1 MAGRTALPEHGGALA
16 GRWYVRSVLFGGAAA
31 SVLALS
37 GARAEAQERT
47 PSNLPAGIEGA
58 APPESLPGIV
68 RVQGGWTADTVGA
81 RAQKTSF
88 DVAAKQA
95 SLRAAEARVA
105 TAVVAFFPR
114 LSGLASY
121 TRYQDLAQPSLGTL
135 VEPTTPGPAGPIS
148 PTTALSA
155 VPLAFTIP
163 LNYWVFEAT
172 LTVPLSDYVLRLT
185 QQRAAASRN
194 AEAAR
199 ADALASAAKA
209 RSDAKIAFYQYVKAV
224 AQRDVLVQ
232 SKTVAGA
239 HLVDAE
245 NLYQVGR
252 GSNADVLA
260 TEANVAAA
268 QLAID
273 QATEMVGVS
282 EEQLRL
288 ATHAPPDEPVS
299 IGEDVTSALP
309 RSASDLATLKQEA
322 AANRPEIRS
331 LALGALAQDQLAQS
345 ARAAQWPSISAIG
358 DYSYANPS
366 PRIFLPEAE
375 FHGFWDAGVRVTWAI
390 NDVFS
395 GDAAGA
401 EQQAGAVNLRAQ
413 SAQLRD
419 AILAEVTQAVLARR
433 TADSS
438 IESSAAQLRSAEA
451 AYRDRRDLF
460 RLGKGTSVEL
470 ADAEADLFRARLAA
484 ISARIDQRIAS
495 VRIDHAT
502 GRDVGARAS

>member
-1 MAGRTALPEHGGALA
+1 MAGRTPTTEHGGARA
-16 GRWYVRSVLFGGAAA
+16 PRSHARCILFALVAA
-31 SVLALS
+31 SFVAHL
-37 GARAEAQERT
+37 GARADAQEPT
-47 PSNLPAGIEGA
+47 PSKLPVGGESAM
-58 APPESLPGIV
+58 PPESLPGIL
-68 RVQGGWTADTVGA
+68 RVEGGWTADTVGA

-95 SLRAAEARVA
+95 SLRAAQARVA

-135 VEPTTPGPAGPIS
+135 VEPTTPGLMGSIP

-155 VPLAFTIP
+155 VPLSFTIP
-163 LNYWVFEAT
+163 LNYWVFQAT

-185 QQRAAASRN
+185 QQHAAASRS

-199 ADALASAAKA
+199 ADALASKAKA
-209 RSDAKIAFYQYVKAV
+209 CSDAKIAFYQYVKAV

-232 SKTVAGA
+232 AKSVAAA

-245 NLYQVGR
+245 NLFQVGR
-252 GSNADVLA
+252 ASHADVLA

-273 QATEMVGVS
+273 QATEMVGIS

-288 ATHAPPDEPVS
+288 ATHAPPSEPVS

-309 RSASDLATLKQEA
+309 LSTSDLRALKQEA

-331 LALGALAQDQLAQS
+331 LSLGALAQDQLASS
-345 ARAAQWPSISAIG
+345 ARAAQWPSVSAVG

-366 PRIFLPEAE
+366 PRIFLPEAD

-438 IESSAAQLRSAEA
+438 IESSTAQLRSAEA

-502 GRDVGARAS
+502 GRDVGGGAS

>member
-1 MAGRTALPEHGGALA
+1 MARRTAIPVHAGALG
-16 GRWYVRSVLFGGAAA
+16 GRSYARSLLFAVAAV
-31 SVLALS
+31 SVFTVF
-37 GARAEAQERT
+37 GARAEAQEPT
-47 PSNLPAGIEGA
+47 PSNLPAGGESA
-58 APPESLPGIV
+58 MPPENLPGIV

-121 TRYQDLAQPSLGTL
+121 TRYQDLSQPSLGTL

-155 VPLAFTIP
+155 VPLSFTIP
-163 LNYWVFEAT
+163 LNYWVFQAT

-185 QQRAAASRN
+185 QLRAAASRN

-209 RSDAKIAFYQYVKAV
+209 CSDAKIAFYQYVKAV

-232 SKTVAGA
+232 SKIVAGA

-245 NLYQVGR
+245 NLFQVGR
-252 GSNADVLA
+252 ASNADVLA

-309 RSASDLATLKQEA
+309 RSTSDLAALKREA

-331 LALGALAQDQLAQS
+331 RTPRRPLVLPMGDH
-345 ARAAQWPSISAIG
+345 RAAA
-358 DYSYANPS
+358 
-366 PRIFLPEAE
+366 
-375 FHGFWDAGVRVTWAI
+375 
-390 NDVFS
+390 
-395 GDAAGA
+395 
-401 EQQAGAVNLRAQ
+401 
-413 SAQLRD
+413 
-419 AILAEVTQAVLARR
+419 
-433 TADSS
+433 
-438 IESSAAQLRSAEA
+438 
-451 AYRDRRDLF
+451 
-460 RLGKGTSVEL
+460 
-470 ADAEADLFRARLAA
+470 
-484 ISARIDQRIAS
+484 
-495 VRIDHAT
+495 
-502 GRDVGARAS
+502 

>member
-1 MAGRTALPEHGGALA
+1 MPR
-16 GRWYVRSVLFGGAAA
+16 
-31 SVLALS
+31 
-37 GARAEAQERT
+37 
-47 PSNLPAGIEGA
+47 
-58 APPESLPGIV
+58 ESLADIA
-68 RVQGGWTADTVGA
+68 RVAGGWTADSVGG

-88 DVAAKQA
+88 DVAAREA

-105 TAVVAFFPR
+105 AAIVAFFPR
-114 LSGLASY
+114 LSGLGSY

-135 VEPTTPGPAGPIS
+135 VEPTNPAMTGPI
-148 PTTALSA
+148 PPATPLSA
-155 VPLAFTIP
+155 VPLSFTIP
-163 LNYWVFEAT
+163 LNYWVFQAT

-185 QQRAAASRN
+185 QQHGAAKRN

-199 ADALASAAKA
+199 ADELASEAKA
-209 RSDAKIAFYQYVKAV
+209 CSDAKIAFYQYVKAV

-232 SKTVAGA
+232 SKVVADG
-239 HLVDAE
+239 HLVDAT
-245 NLYQVGR
+245 NLFQVGR
-252 GSNADVLA
+252 GSKADALA
-260 TEANVAAA
+260 ADANVAAA

-288 ATHAPPDEPVS
+288 ATHAGASEAVS

-309 RSASDLATLKQEA
+309 PGTSDLTALKQEA

-331 LALGALAQDQLAQS
+331 LSLGALAQEKLASS
-345 ARAAQWPSISAIG
+345 ARASQWPSISAVA

-366 PRIFLPEAE
+366 PRIFLPEDE
-375 FHGFWDAGVRVTWAI
+375 FHGFWDAGVRVTWAP

-395 GDAAGA
+395 GAAAGA
-401 EQQAGAVNLRAQ
+401 EQRALAANLRAQ
-413 SAQLRD
+413 AAQVRD

-438 IESSAAQLRSAEA
+438 IESSTAQLRSAEA
-451 AYRDRRDLF
+451 AYTARRDLF

-484 ISARIDQRIAS
+484 ISARIDQRIAG
-495 VRIDHAT
+495 VRVDHAA
-502 GRDVGARAS
+502 GRDVARNAS

>member
-1 MAGRTALPEHGGALA
+1 MSGRTGLPEHGGALA
-16 GRWYVRSVLFGGAAA
+16 GRSRARRVLFGGAAA
-31 SVLALS
+31 SVLALF
-37 GARAEAQERT
+37 GARAEAQEPT
-47 PSNLPAGIEGA
+47 SSNLPAGGESA
-58 APPESLPGIV
+58 MPPESLPGIA

-135 VEPTTPGPAGPIS
+135 VEPTTPGPPGPIS
-148 PTTALSA
+148 PTAALSA
-155 VPLAFTIP
+155 VPLSFTIP
-163 LNYWVFEAT
+163 LNYWVFQAT
-172 LTVPLSDYVLRLT
+172 LTIPLSDYVLRLT
-185 QQRAAASRN
+185 QQRVAASRN

-232 SKTVAGA
+232 SKIVAGA

-245 NLYQVGR
+245 NLFQVGR

-299 IGEDVTSALP
+299 IGEDVTSALA
-309 RSASDLATLKQEA
+309 RSTSDLAALKQEA
-322 AANRPEIRS
+322 AANRPELRS
-331 LALGALAQDQLAQS
+331 LSLGALAQDKLAES

-413 SAQLRD
+413 GAQLRD

-438 IESSAAQLRSAEA
+438 IESSTAQLRSAEA

-470 ADAEADLFRARLAA
+470 ADAEANLFRARLAA

-502 GRDVGARAS
+502 GRDVGAGAS